1 MKIYITGG
9 SGFIGQHFVKHLITE
24 GHKPVCLVRST
35 SNTEELKKIGAQLVI
50 GDITDKTS
58 IKGMDGCGYLV
69 HMASSFEFWVP
80 NNKVFYDVNIVGTRN
95 VMESVLENGI
105 SKVVYISS
113 ATVYGNAKWPITEET
128 VVGTERAGKYVRT
141 KYEGDL
147 IAWDLYE
154 KSKLPLVV
162 VYPSALVGAN
172 DPKACGRYFINYAE
186 GRMPAQVLTKHPFPF
201 VHVKDVAEVIV
212 RALEK
217 QNNIG
222 EKYIVSAENPTFG
235 ELNQMIRKI
244 SGTKLPII
252 KLPDWA
258 TSMTSYLVTGIANL
272 IRKPPI
278 WDLSIDQVE
287 LMKQGFIIDGSKVE
301 RGLGIKYTSVYD
313 GIKESIESLQE

>member
-154 KSKLPLVV
+154 KSKLPLIVI
-162 VYPSALVGAN
+162 YPSAVVGAN
-172 DPKACGRYFINYAE
+172 DPKACGRYFKNYAE